1 MVNKYFIT
9 LVVFFSF
16 LFSQNSPPL
25 IVTGNVHGQLDPCG
39 WPKKPLG
46 GLSKKLTTINQ
57 LKSEGIS
64 PIILDSG
71 DLLFKSAILPDSTL
85 TSDLFNVYV
94 IIEGYE
100 KIGCDVINIG
110 QNDLSAGLPFI
121 LEIKEKTSIPFISA
135 NLINTLSG
143 SLIFDPYIIIEKTGM
158 IYGIIGLTNLS
169 GESDSIIE
177 QIDYIKEGNKYISKL
192 KNQTDIII
200 LLVNSERSSYNDLP
214 TKFPDADMI
223 FTSGSTMLTRP
234 SMKQKDG
241 GPFVFSSGREGRYLN
256 QVQLSLPYSN
266 KEIVNISYLESRI
279 KYLNRRLDR
288 YMDKFPGDT
297 YVNAYADKPNILNIF
312 KESKKEIERLNNRIN
327 QDNNILEFKNIPMGK
342 SIVDESEMLNFVNRS
357 ILKRESLKNGKK
369 L

>member
-1 MVNKYFIT
+1 
-9 LVVFFSF
+9 
-16 LFSQNSPPL
+16 
-25 IVTGNVHGQLDPCG
+25 
-39 WPKKPLG
+39 
-46 GLSKKLTTINQ
+46 
-57 LKSEGIS
+57 
-64 PIILDSG
+64 
-71 DLLFKSAILPDSTL
+71 
-85 TSDLFNVYV
+85 
-94 IIEGYE
+94 
-100 KIGCDVINIG
+100 
-110 QNDLSAGLPFI
+110 
-121 LEIKEKTSIPFISA
+121 
-135 NLINTLSG
+135 
-143 SLIFDPYIIIEKTGM
+143 
-158 IYGIIGLTNLS
+158 
-169 GESDSIIE
+169 
-177 QIDYIKEGNKYISKL
+177 
-192 KNQTDIII
+192 
-200 LLVNSERSSYNDLP
+200 
-214 TKFPDADMI
+214 MI

-288 YMDKFPGDT
+288 YMDKLPGDT